1 MGWDVT
7 QVSSRFT
14 TKQFINWYLKSTYDG
29 IYEPVKIFEGKNE
42 FGQKA
47 FYVAL
52 RKLSDNSVFACVIL
66 TQRKN
71 GQVFTKVIGE
81 SAGPCYYEAPAS
93 FIGLLSPTDNE
104 IATQW
109 RADVLAT
116 ETLETLKTAN
126 KVLVG
131 MFGEENN

>member
-52 RKLSDNSVFACVIL
+52 KKLEDNSVFACVIL

-81 SAGPCYYEAPAS
+81 SEEPLYYEAPES
-93 FIGLLSPTDNE
+93 FINVLTVPASTYGG
-104 IATQW
+104 AWW
-109 RADVLAT
+109 RNRC
-116 ETLETLKTAN
+116 LEKESA
-126 KVLVG
+126 
-131 MFGEENN
+131 

>member
-29 IYEPVKIFEGKNE
+29 VYESVKISEGKNVG
-42 FGQKA
+42 GQKP

-52 RKLSDNSVFACVIL
+52 RKLEDGSVFACVIL
-66 TQRKN
+66 TRRKN

-81 SAGPCYYEAPAS
+81 SAGPLYYDAPAS
-93 FIGLLSPTDNE
+93 FIYALTKTDNE
-104 IATQW
+104 TATQW
-109 RADVLAT
+109 RADVLNHYIS
-116 ETLETLKTAN
+116 N
-126 KVLVG
+126 K
-131 MFGEENN
+131 FCKESA